1 MLILRRSCHF
11 RKPITEE
18 QREAI
23 GRAIDAIIKPDGL
36 TRGDIGSRPKPAN
49 LSHIRHICA
58 YVAVCLTGDEVNYR
72 DIASAVCR
80 TRSSMH
86 YAVASGRS
94 LYQANKIYRQMVDC
108 RIQVLPF
115 DERQRIAAELH
126 VDAMEYDEAMKNRK
140 NSVNNILK

>member
-1 MLILRRSCHF
+1 MITLRRSSHF

-36 TRGDIGSRPKPAN
+36 TREDIDSRPKPAN

-58 YVAVCLTGDEVNYR
+58 YVAVCLTGDDVNYR
-72 DIASAVCR
+72 DIASVVCR
-80 TRSSMH
+80 ARSSMH

-94 LYQANKIYRQMVDC
+94 LYLSNKTYRQMVDC

-115 DERQRIAAELH
+115 ADRQRIAAELH
-126 VDAMEYDEAMKNRK
+126 VDALEYDEAKKNRK
-140 NSVNNILK
+140 NNVNKILR